1 MINIDL
7 IKDRLTK
14 EYEATADR
22 VDLLYDE
29 DRASAEYERGRFE
42 ALGDALAL
50 LDGID
55 STGRI
60 DARL

>member
-1 MINIDL
+1 MIDIDL
-7 IKDRLTK
+7 VKDRITK
-14 EYEATADR
+14 EIEIATDR
-22 VDLLYDE
+22 IDLLAE
-29 DRASAEYERGRFE
+29 DDSREAEYQRGRFE

-55 STGRI
+55 STGI